1 MDKNDDFIVQDFL
14 PFLLNRAAEDSSLEF
29 QKLYKGRYGMLRTE
43 WRVLFHLG
51 MYNRMTA
58 RDISQRAKIHKTKIS
73 RAVAKL
79 AERRWVSRSRDEADR
94 RAEHLELTAAG
105 RGVYDDLRKQARA
118 YDQKLTKEFSAGDVA
133 LLRRMLR
140 QLASME
146 CPVDLET

>member
-79 AERRWVSRSRDEADR
+79 AERRWVSRSRDESDR

-118 YDQKLTKEFSAGDVA
+118 YDRKLTKGFSAGDVA

>member
-118 YDQKLTKEFSAGDVA
+118 YDRKLTKGFSAGDVA

>member
-79 AERRWVSRSRDEADR
+79 AERRWVSRSRDESDR

-118 YDQKLTKEFSAGDVA
+118 YDQKLTQGFSAGDVA